1 MPQVSAGQLSLRHSL
16 LANIINTPGSP
27 LLILLTFLEIHVLQ
41 AKVPKSPWVLALAKP
56 KQTYH
61 CRVPLP
67 LAEQSSLTGICC
79 SQRNRDRQ
87 WQGPVLLA
95 TGVLRAEEQNKRGR
109 NYTQGRKLYSQHEK
123 ETTLI
128 LQPEWC
134 KVLQSG
140 FSHLTAIH
148 PNLEHNPPVFTF
160 LKDPQTQSAQHKVA
174 KRVSPLPRSHKKRGG
189 KLSVNL
195 HCLHFIQQKGK
206 KCMYFSLLYISMGKE
221 GGRGFRSL

>member
-1 MPQVSAGQLSLRHSL
+1 MREAHGDLLFPEEPGQAMAGTC
-16 LANIINTPGSP
+16 AAGNGY
-27 LLILLTFLEIHVLQ
+27 LEGRG
-41 AKVPKSPWVLALAKP
+41 AKKK
-56 KQTYH
+56 K
-61 CRVPLP
+61 
-67 LAEQSSLTGICC
+67 
-79 SQRNRDRQ
+79 
-87 WQGPVLLA
+87 
-95 TGVLRAEEQNKRGR
+95 GR

-140 FSHLTAIH
+140 FSHLTEIH
-148 PNLEHNPPVFTF
+148 HNLEHNPPVFTF
-160 LKDPQTQSAQHKVA
+160 LKGPQTQPAQHKVA

-195 HCLHFIQQKGK
+195 CCLHFIQQEGK
-206 KCMYFSLLYISMGKE
+206 KCMHFSLLYISMGKE